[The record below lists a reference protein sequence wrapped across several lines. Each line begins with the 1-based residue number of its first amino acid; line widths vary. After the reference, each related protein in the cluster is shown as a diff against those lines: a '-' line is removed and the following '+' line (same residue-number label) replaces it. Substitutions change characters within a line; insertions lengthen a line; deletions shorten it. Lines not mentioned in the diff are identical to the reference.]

1 MLYMKAKKWLQ
12 IFILLAIV
20 VVGGFTLAG
29 SLFDTNAVLKP
40 GSKAPD
46 FTLPEMN
53 GGELTLSDYTDK
65 LVLLNFWGTYCPPCV
80 EEMPLMQ
87 RYYDKYKDE
96 GLVVIAVNENESLV
110 RVRGFVRQHELNFPI
125 PMDKDTVRK
134 QYGVVAYPSSFF
146 IKDGIVRE
154 MLTGP
159 MDEPYLLS
167 MLNKLMPN

>member
-1 MLYMKAKKWLQ
+1 MKAKKWVQVL
-12 IFILLAIV
+12 IISAVFI
-20 VVGGFTLAG
+20 VGGFTLAN

-40 GSKAPD
+40 GAKAPD

-53 GGELTLSDYTDK
+53 GGELTLSDYGDK

-87 RYYDKYKDE
+87 RYYDEYKDD
-96 GLVVIAVNENESLV
+96 GFVVIAVNENESVV
-110 RVRGFVRQHELNFPI
+110 RVKGFVRQYELTFPI

-146 IKDGIVRE
+146 IQNGVVRE
-154 MLTGP
+154 MITGP
-159 MDEPYLLS
+159 MDEPYLEAV
-167 MLNKLMPN
+167 MNRLMQN